1 MASSRRHA
9 IAQIPVTPMP
19 QSLPHYQLF
28 APGAKTK
35 AGDATVFSP
44 YDRSP
49 IATFAIADAS
59 VIEKALSTAAAL
71 FKDKSRWLEPA
82 ERIAILR
89 KVADRIDDDVEQLA
103 MTIALEGGKPL
114 VDARAETIRAADSV
128 RACIDIL
135 RTQHGSEI
143 PMRLNASSSHHTAY
157 TTLEPGGPVVAI
169 SAFNHPLNL
178 IVHQVAT
185 AIAAGCPVIA
195 KPAERTPMSCF
206 EFAKMLHDAGLP
218 DGWCQVVIPTDHAL
232 TQRLA
237 TDPRIAFLTFIGS
250 AKIGWLLRSK
260 LPPGTHCALEH
271 GGSAPVIVAED
282 ADIEKMLPTLVKGS
296 FYHAGQVCVSIQR
309 IFAHRSIAKQFADK
323 LAARIRKLRV
333 GDPTLGDTD
342 VGPLIAPSEVDRIEE
357 WVAEAKGGGAKVLC
371 GGQRI
376 SDTCY
381 ECTLLYDPPPG
392 AKVSILEVFGPVVCV
407 YPYDDMD
414 EAIDRANALPFSFQS
429 AICTRSLD
437 TALRAFRRLDATAV
451 MVNESTTFRVDW
463 MPFSGRRTSGLG
475 VGGIGYSMRDM
486 QAEKLLVIKSD
497 EL

>member
-1 MASSRRHA
+1 MS
-9 IAQIPVTPMP
+9 
-19 QSLPHYQLF
+19 QSLPHFRLF
-28 APGAKTK
+28 VPGATAT

-44 YDRSP
+44 YDRTP
-49 IATFAIADAS
+49 IATFAVADDA
-59 VIEKALSTAAAL
+59 VIEKALATASAL
-71 FKDKSRWLEPA
+71 FLDKSKWLEPA

-89 KVADRIDDDVEQLA
+89 KLADRIDDDVEQLA
-103 MTIALEGGKPL
+103 MGIAREGGKPL

-128 RACIDIL
+128 RACVDVL

-143 PMRLNASSSHHTAY
+143 PMRLNAASAHHMAY
-157 TTLEPGGPVVAI
+157 TTLEPAGPVVAI

-195 KPAERTPMSCF
+195 KPAERTPISCF
-206 EFAKMLHDAGLP
+206 QFAMMLHDSGLP
-218 DGWCQVVIPTDHAL
+218 DGWCQVVVPTDHAV

-250 AKIGWLLRSK
+250 AKIGWMLRSK

-271 GGSAPVIVAED
+271 GGSAPVIVADD
-282 ADIEKMLPTLVKGS
+282 ADIEKALPTLVKGS

-309 IFAHRSIAKQFADK
+309 IFAHRSIAKQLADE
-323 LAARIRKLRV
+323 LARRVRKLRV
-333 GDPTLGDTD
+333 GDPTSADTE
-342 VGPLIAPSEVDRIEE
+342 VGPLIAPSEVARVEE
-357 WVAEAKGGGAKVLC
+357 WVAEAKNGGARVLC

-381 ECTLLYDPPPG
+381 ECTVLYDPPTD
-392 AKVSILEVFGPVVCV
+392 ARVSTLEVFGPVVCV

-429 AICTRSLD
+429 AIFTRSLD

-451 MVNESTTFRVDW
+451 LVNESTTFRVDW
-463 MPFSGRRTSGLG
+463 MPFAGRRTSGLG
-475 VGGIGYSMRDM
+475 VGGIGYSIRDM
-486 QAEKLLVIKSD
+486 QAEKMLVIKSD

>member
-1 MASSRRHA
+1 
-9 IAQIPVTPMP
+9 MP
-19 QSLPHYQLF
+19 QSLPHFRLF
-28 APGAKTK
+28 VPGATAA

-49 IATFAIADAS
+49 IATFAIADNA
-59 VIEKALSTAAAL
+59 VIEKALATASAL
-71 FKDKSRWLEPA
+71 FVDKANWLEPS
-82 ERIAILR
+82 ERITILR

-103 MTIALEGGKPL
+103 MTIAREGGKPL
-114 VDARAETIRAADSV
+114 VDARAEVVRAADSV
-128 RACIDIL
+128 RACVDVL

-143 PMRLNASSSHHTAY
+143 PMRLNAASSHHIAY
-157 TTLEPGGPVVAI
+157 TTLEPAGPVVAI

-185 AIAAGCPVIA
+185 AVAAGCPVIA

-206 EFAKMLHDAGLP
+206 QFAGMLHDAGLP
-218 DGWCQVVIPTDHAL
+218 DGWCRVVVPIDHAV

-237 TDPRIAFLTFIGS
+237 TDPRVAFLTFIGS
-250 AKIGWLLRSK
+250 AKIGWMLRSK

-271 GGSAPVIVAED
+271 GGSAPVIVADD

-309 IFAHRSIAKQFADK
+309 IFAHRSIAKQLADE
-323 LAARIRKLRV
+323 LARRVRKLRV
-333 GDPTLGDTD
+333 GDPTSADTE

-357 WVAEAKGGGAKVLC
+357 WVAEAKNGGAKVLC

-376 SDTCY
+376 SGTCY
-381 ECTLLYDPPPG
+381 ECTVLYDPP
-392 AKVSILEVFGPVVCV
+392 ADARVSTLEVFGPVVCV

-429 AICTRSLD
+429 AVCTRSLD

-451 MVNESTTFRVDW
+451 LVNESTTFRVDW
-463 MPFSGRRTSGLG
+463 MPFAGRRTSGLG

-486 QAEKLLVIKSD
+486 QAEKMLVIKSD

>member
-1 MASSRRHA
+1 
-9 IAQIPVTPMP
+9 MP
-19 QSLPHYQLF
+19 QSLPHFRLF
-28 APGAKTK
+28 VPGATAT

-49 IATFAIADAS
+49 IATFAIADNA
-59 VIEKALSTAAAL
+59 VIEKALATASAL
-71 FKDKSRWLEPA
+71 FVDKANWLEPS
-82 ERIAILR
+82 ERITILR

-103 MTIALEGGKPL
+103 MTIAREGGKPL
-114 VDARAETIRAADSV
+114 VDARAEVVRAADSV
-128 RACIDIL
+128 RACVDVL

-143 PMRLNASSSHHTAY
+143 PMRLNAASSHHIAL
-157 TTLEPGGPVVAI
+157 TTLEPAGPVVAI

-185 AIAAGCPVIA
+185 AVAAGCPVIA

-206 EFAKMLHDAGLP
+206 QFAGMLHDAGLP
-218 DGWCQVVIPTDHAL
+218 DGWCQVVVPTDHAV

-237 TDPRIAFLTFIGS
+237 TDPRVAFLTFIGS
-250 AKIGWLLRSK
+250 AKIGWMLRSK

-271 GGSAPVIVAED
+271 GGSAPVIVADD

-309 IFAHRSIAKQFADK
+309 IFAHRSIAKQIADE
-323 LAARIRKLRV
+323 LARRVRKLRV
-333 GDPTLGDTD
+333 GDPTSADTE

-357 WVAEAKGGGAKVLC
+357 WVAEAKNGGAKVLC

-376 SDTCY
+376 SGTCY
-381 ECTLLYDPPPG
+381 ECTVLYDPP
-392 AKVSILEVFGPVVCV
+392 ADARVSTLEVFGPVVCV

-429 AICTRSLD
+429 AVCTRSLD

-451 MVNESTTFRVDW
+451 LVNESTTFRVDW
-463 MPFSGRRTSGLG
+463 MPFAGRRTSGLG

-486 QAEKLLVIKSD
+486 QAEKMLVIKSD